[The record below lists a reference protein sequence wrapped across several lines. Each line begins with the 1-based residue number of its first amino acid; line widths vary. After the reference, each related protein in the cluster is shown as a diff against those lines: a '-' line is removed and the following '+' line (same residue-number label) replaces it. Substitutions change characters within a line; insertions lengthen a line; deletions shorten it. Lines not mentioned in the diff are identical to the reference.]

1 MLSFVPGCVPD
12 SSGCVMGS
20 VWYPD
25 SKRMRHGECLVV
37 SLTEVGA
44 SWGVSGR
51 VPDNREIRMDRGE
64 HGLEVQGTSSSPSLP
79 Y

>member
-1 MLSFVPGCVPD
+1 MSLTAAGASWGV
-12 SSGCVMGS
+12 SGS
-20 VWYPD
+20 VPD

-64 HGLEVQGTSSSPSLP
+64 QGLGC
-79 Y
+79 